1 MARKYTDE
9 ELALT
14 PTPGESEML
23 PWDRSPLEKQSHGIA
38 SLLKRLGYDNYRA
51 HDFADNLTFTSEF
64 IPVLG
69 DVQGFR
75 EGKHMIEQGSPKLG
89 AAVMGL
95 SMIPFVPVSR
105 MVKTL
110 RNRGNLSVTPTRA
123 FRTSTGESELEQASD
138 AINDELFRKYG
149 PSYVTKTGQ
158 LDKGIQEA
166 ATVGRTNVETLLERE
181 LVKFASDT
189 ASDLNKAYPVENIL
203 KQIESKVPA
212 AAKGGFQRQVYE
224 FVPPELMKTKATIQ
238 EVLDNIGK
246 NKPTIKEMES
256 QSLERYLDAVGS
268 GSGYSSYL
276 PNIPKSDTPARTLP
290 EAMDNAP
297 ILNYTER
304 SFALDS
310 PKYDLIP
317 GSTRGHT
324 EVGTGSLPGWTTE
337 GFDANIKNRIFTT
350 RSALYEQDGKKILVG
365 AEGQSGLYGMG
376 TSSKKALE
384 EMNQVSILDENM
396 LESIIDSGYS
406 DVARYLDNPTMIKYV
421 DHQAA
426 TLERMI
432 PANLPRR
439 KDFEESLRASGFSVK
454 EFNDPVKEMQKY
466 IDTETTRILSTA
478 RQADIGSRYG
488 STPSEAR
495 DLATEDAYTKYIPK
509 LNKMMRA
516 NTFTDPK
523 NAPKFT
529 APPMLKDWFPLHMKT
544 VLNEGVEKGA
554 DVVRFPINDYAV
566 AKQTGEDLLPA
577 RARDFTD
584 EVGSLREGQTF
595 TPERNASK
603 VLAKE
608 YKKRTEQGIK
618 RIEGEYGIKLNAQSV
633 QDENLNEF
641 LEIVLT
647 PELKEAFQTLVFNRG
662 GAVYKKPLMPLKY

>member
-1 MARKYTDE
+1 MAREYTDE

-38 SLLKRLGYDNYRA
+38 SLLKKLGYDNYRA
-51 HDFADNLTFTSEF
+51 HDIADNLTFTSEF
-64 IPVLG
+64 IPGFG

-95 SMIPFVPVSR
+95 SALPFIPVSR

-123 FRTSTGESELEQASD
+123 FRTSTGESELEHASD

-149 PSYVTKTGQ
+149 PSYITKTGQ

-268 GSGYSSYL
+268 GS
-276 PNIPKSDTPARTLP
+276 
-290 EAMDNAP
+290 
-297 ILNYTER
+297 
-304 SFALDS
+304 
-310 PKYDLIP
+310 
-317 GSTRGHT
+317 
-324 EVGTGSLPGWTTE
+324 LPGWTTE

-384 EMNQVSILDENM
+384 EMNQVSVLDENM
-396 LESIIDSGYS
+396 LESIIDSGYL

-432 PANLPRR
+432 PPNLPSR
-439 KDFEESLRASGFSVK
+439 KDFEESLKASGFSVK
-454 EFNDPVKEMQKY
+454 KFNDTVKEMQKY
-466 IDTETTRILSTA
+466 IDTETTRVLSNA

-529 APPMLKDWFPLHMKT
+529 APPMLKDWFPMHMKT

-566 AKQTGEDLLPA
+566 AKQTGQNLVPA
-577 RARDFTD
+577 RARGLTD
-584 EVGSLREGQTF
+584 EYDTL
-595 TPERNASK
+595 TPELTVEGTSYSPDNTAK